1 MLLTLRRESEEDG
14 EDMLLTARFV
24 QERELRGGAE
34 EEEEEGGEVEG
45 EGEGGVKGLS
55 EEERKRR
62 RWQKQGRVEG
72 VKMDDLVS
80 GQWKE
85 KLMEGMDTDERTEI
99 EWQTNQGFNLTPIH
113 VRVSICNLKAI
124 RSSRNRTPTSPTP
137 GEPQKPQ
144 PQRLGNSHVKQQQP
158 LSALPEA
165 RAVAATT
172 ATSDVAG
179 ALAFHR
185 PSWPGPRVDRDSPAG
200 TYGTPRG
207 FYSSPPRIARAR
219 MGGRRGGRTG
229 GGGAEGGL
237 AEVGGAGGGMGGATG
252 GGTSL
257 PRARLAGRGEGT
269 TGGRGRRRRG
279 GAGRGDGG
287 EARMIGEAEGL
298 EAEGEGARARETAG
312 RNGRGEGVGGR
323 TGRANQ
329 KGAER
334 RAAGRRAVGTGAAE
348 TGVVA
353 MRAVLSDEQQ
363 RQRYD
368 FTLPPAAAAASS
380 DARPFWNQHRRPSAA
395 SSAAAA
401 PSYSSATPPD
411 DTGDWWVPPST
422 SYRPRNMHSYP
433 FSAQS
438 ASRAESSGEAAAT
451 GTGAAAAAAAGTGTG
466 TAGAAAE
473 DSSQDSAAFFRWP
486 LNYSQMRSQGR
497 RSRRAAAH
505 SQERPYSYAWSD
517 SANSATYGSHAT
529 HHQQQQQQPEQGEAA
544 SWEQW
549 EAERPY
555 RHSHSS
561 SYSSGYSNRY
571 SNRYSH
577 RRSYWQER
585 NSKQG
590 SRGSRGNTRTRPRH
604 QEEDHADEWDS
615 ASWQQ
620 QDEERAQEI
629 KRAALEPFTLPLS
642 FSQVFLGQ
650 WVDDTWRFA
659 LFRFRSLFPGGFRS
673 LSSILSLLL
682 VLFLLVS
689 CASAIGT
696 ERLLGVLTF
705 ALMWGNQQ
713 GYQIAGLVAWFLGG
727 VRGLVLV
734 VGVGGG
740 GGVAGRA
747 GGNTALDFAAGV
759 GFAGV

>member
-1 MLLTLRRESEEDG
+1 MLCVLCVIYHLCLLCHQAICALLRP
-14 EDMLLTARFV
+14 LLPSFRSL
-24 QERELRGGAE
+24 QCHP
-34 EEEEEGGEVEG
+34 
-45 EGEGGVKGLS
+45 
-55 EEERKRR
+55 
-62 RWQKQGRVEG
+62 
-72 VKMDDLVS
+72 DVS
-80 GQWKE
+80 RHHQS
-85 KLMEGMDTDERTEI
+85 TQAFR
-99 EWQTNQGFNLTPIH
+99 
-113 VRVSICNLKAI
+113 AI
-124 RSSRNRTPTSPTP
+124 
-137 GEPQKPQ
+137 
-144 PQRLGNSHVKQQQP
+144 L
-158 LSALPEA
+158 
-165 RAVAATT
+165 AA
-172 ATSDVAG
+172 
-179 ALAFHR
+179 
-185 PSWPGPRVDRDSPAG
+185 
-200 TYGTPRG
+200 Y
-207 FYSSPPRIARAR
+207 
-219 MGGRRGGRTG
+219 
-229 GGGAEGGL
+229 E
-237 AEVGGAGGGMGGATG
+237 
-252 GGTSL
+252 
-257 PRARLAGRGEGT
+257 
-269 TGGRGRRRRG
+269 
-279 GAGRGDGG
+279 
-287 EARMIGEAEGL
+287 
-298 EAEGEGARARETAG
+298 
-312 RNGRGEGVGGR
+312 
-323 TGRANQ
+323 
-329 KGAER
+329 
-334 RAAGRRAVGTGAAE
+334 
-348 TGVVA
+348 
-353 MRAVLSDEQQ
+353 VLSDEQQ

-555 RHSHSS
+555 RHSHSK
-561 SYSSGYSNRY
+561 
-571 SNRYSH
+571 
-577 RRSYWQER
+577 R

-727 VRGLVLV
+727 VRGLD
-734 VGVGGG
+734 GSVGGG